1 MPLDSIWSGGGV
13 DTVWKNVQRQSLG
26 IAMSRQDRGL
36 TRFSRRTRNGFKN
49 AALALHLAIN
59 VERRDSIAIRV
70 TGGMGDHIVAVRFIR
85 DLLSHFGRA
94 KIDVYSVTGGMGW
107 LYEPLPDVTFIE
119 AQKRVF
125 TWVTHRYLL
134 VLQLTHTVDLVH
146 MSSAAAERW
155 PALSAMLQSIAPYRK
170 MFSHAIDA
178 HPHLDF
184 HPALVAQFQNVRRD
198 TFLNHVSGVPFGG
211 HQYPLPEDASLVQS
225 LGLDHKPYITV
236 HNSFSEESGRPRA
249 TRDYPFL
256 DDVVKEVKAQL
267 PDLPVVQVGVVG
279 GTLSSADYNLS
290 SKTTQ
295 PQITSVLANSSM
307 HFDMEGGLVHIAS
320 CVGTPCCVVFGPTPI
335 GYYAYPNNIN
345 IAPRVCGGCW
355 SLTLDWQKTC
365 LLGAAEPPC
374 MFTQPP
380 KAVAHAA
387 LPHLRVLLSEKRRSA

>member
-1 MPLDSIWSGGGV
+1 MSI
-13 DTVWKNVQRQSLG
+13 
-26 IAMSRQDRGL
+26 QDRGL
-36 TRFSRRTRNGFKN
+36 QRFARRTRNGFKN
-49 AALALHLAIN
+49 AALALHLVVN

-85 DLLSHFGRA
+85 DLLSHFGHA

-107 LYEPLPDVTFIE
+107 LYEPLSNVSIIE
-119 AQKRVF
+119 APKRVF
-125 TWVTHRYLL
+125 NWVANRYLL
-134 VLQLTHTVDLVH
+134 ALQITHTVDVVH
-146 MSSAAAERW
+146 LDSAAAQRW
-155 PALSAMLQSIAPYRK
+155 PKLAAMLQNIAPYRK
-170 MFSHAIDA
+170 TLSHAIKA

-184 HPALVAQFQNVRRD
+184 HPALLAQFQNVGRD

-211 HQYPLPEDASLVQS
+211 HQYPLPQDASLLQS
-225 LGLDHKPYITV
+225 VGLDRKPYITV
-236 HNSFSEESGRPRA
+236 HNSFSEESGRPRT

-256 DDVVKEVKAQL
+256 DDVMKEVKLQL
-267 PDLPVVQVGVVG
+267 PSLAVVQVGVIG

-295 PQITSVLANSSM
+295 PQIASVVANSSM

-345 IAPRVCGGCW
+345 ISPRVCGNCW
-355 SLTLDWQKTC
+355 SITEDWQKTC
-365 LLGAAEPPC
+365 LLGATEPPC

-380 KAVAHAA
+380 KAVAQAA
-387 LPHLRVLLSEKRRSA
+387 LPQLRALLGEKRQSS